1 MGLEEEFKF
10 LDQKDF
16 GTEAVECYPELQS
29 CAKVLLILSSYIVQ
43 RLKIWTLITIPL
55 LEFCFR
61 INRHLQGSMNHM
73 NSIFME
79 EKHRRDGVLFVPRMY
94 ILFCKIAQ
102 CQQLSFFLIGQERTQ
117 GIAFSHLRI

>member
-29 CAKVLLILSSYIVQ
+29 CVKVLLILSSYIVQ

-61 INRHLQGSMNHM
+61 INRHLQDSMNHM

-79 EKHRRDGVLFVPRMY
+79 EKHQRDGVLFVPRMY
-94 ILFCKIAQ
+94 YFYFGNVGK
-102 CQQLSFFLIGQERTQ
+102 GQAGRPM
-117 GIAFSHLRI
+117 GC